1 MKQYESIAGE
11 EWGNQ
16 LRDDLRAGRIPD
28 RFLYMGDEGAKN
40 WLLLER
46 SGEYWSM
53 GNLTVLLRKC
63 APSLRRFVAP
73 ETPLVSIGVG
83 SGEMERIILGCLGD
97 SDRTFYA
104 VSINARLVEV
114 ALGAVEDS
122 AVIKR
127 GVVGRFED
135 LPALSR
141 IWGHPSLCCFLGCRF
156 SHMEPGSFFHT
167 LSRGVTPGDTI
178 LFDSRFFPDATGRE
192 TIQRMLEQSVRS
204 RHSVR
209 FHLHPLMRYG
219 LRPDDCELRIE
230 LVPVSTEAGV
240 AYCAKKSIRLREDCS
255 LSFCSPRYPLKGGG
269 ELELGSFFLFRR
281 DQVETL
287 VHRYGFE
294 ILDLHENLESGNLIV
309 HARKRE

>member
-1 MKQYESIAGE
+1 MKQYESVAGE

-16 LRDDLRAGRIPD
+16 LRDDLRAGRIPE

-40 WLLLER
+40 WLRLER

-53 GNLTVLLRKC
+53 GNIAVLLRKC

-83 SGEMERIILGCLGD
+83 SGEMERVILSCVGD
-97 SDRTFYA
+97 SGRTCYA
-104 VSINARLVEV
+104 VGISARLVDV
-114 ALGAVEDS
+114 ALGAVDDPS
-122 AVIKR
+122 VKNR
-127 GVVGRFED
+127 GIVGRFED

-141 IWGHPSLCCFLGCRF
+141 IWGHPSFCCVLGCRF
-156 SHMEPGSFFHT
+156 SHMEPGLFFHT
-167 LSRGVTPGDTI
+167 LSGGVTPEDTI

-192 TIQRMLEQSVRS
+192 TIRGMLEQSVRS

-209 FHLHPLMRYG
+209 FHLYPLIRYG

-240 AYCAKKSIRLREDCS
+240 AYCAKKSIRLRVDCS
-255 LSFCSPRYPLKGGG
+255 FSFGSLRYPLQSGD
-269 ELELGSFFLFRR
+269 ELEMGSLFLFRR
-281 DQVETL
+281 DQVERL
-287 VHRYGFE
+287 AHRYGFE
-294 ILDLHENLESGNLIV
+294 ILDLHESPESGNLVI
-309 HARKRE
+309 HARKRK